1 MKHGNGLNRLLCI
14 LLAIALALG
23 LASCSSLS
31 KQERRIRKG
40 AGVDLDLSGCR
51 IERETDT
58 HGGFLGDGE
67 YLLVIDCGGK
77 EEKLRAQTSAWAALP
92 LSKNL
97 QEVLHEWGP
106 TERNTP
112 PRIEHGVWLF
122 YDRFS
127 DTDGFDRR
135 SDERLTSRPA
145 QNFSLLIYD
154 SDSNR
159 LYYYELD
166 T

>member
-1 MKHGNGLNRLLCI
+1 METKMKKAICI
-14 LLAIALALG
+14 FLALFLALG

-31 KQERRIRKG
+31 KQERRIEKG
-40 AGVDLDLSGCR
+40 AGVELDLSGCR
-51 IERETDT
+51 VEQETDT

-77 EEKLRAQTSAWAALP
+77 EEKLLAQTGNWSALP

-112 PRIEHGVWLF
+112 PRIEHGAWLF

-154 SDSNR
+154 SDHSR

>member
-1 MKHGNGLNRLLCI
+1 MATKMKKAICIFLALL
-14 LLAIALALG
+14 LALG

-31 KQERRIRKG
+31 KQERRISKG
-40 AGVDLDLSGCR
+40 TGVELDLSGCR
-51 IERETDT
+51 IEQETDT

-77 EEKLRAQTSAWAALP
+77 EEKLLAQTGAWSALP

-97 QEVLHEWGP
+97 QEIVYEWGL

-112 PRIEHGVWLF
+112 PRIENGVWLF

-145 QNFSLLIYD
+145 QNFYLLIYD
-154 SDSNR
+154 SDRSR
-159 LYYYELD
+159 LYYYEMD

>member
-1 MKHGNGLNRLLCI
+1 METKMKKAICIFLALLM
-14 LLAIALALG
+14 ALG

-31 KQERRIRKG
+31 KQERRISKG
-40 AGVDLDLSGCR
+40 AGVELDLSGCR
-51 IERETDT
+51 IEQETDT

-77 EEKLRAQTSAWAALP
+77 EEKLLAQTGAWSALP

-97 QEVLHEWGP
+97 QEIVYEWGL

-112 PRIEHGVWLF
+112 PRIENGVWLF

-127 DTDGFDRR
+127 DTDGFDRH

-154 SDSNR
+154 SDRSR
-159 LYYYELD
+159 LYYYEMD

>member
-51 IERETDT
+51 VEQETDT

-67 YLLVIDCGGK
+67 YSCVADCPTDEIAEQIARNEHWHPLPAPELLQ
-77 EEKLRAQTSAWAALP
+77 KL
-92 LSKNL
+92 
-97 QEVLHEWGP
+97 
-106 TERNTP
+106 
-112 PRIEHGVWLF
+112 
-122 YDRFS
+122 DRFS
-127 DTDGFDRR
+127 TTGNGYYYFRDRHSDATDPYDPSEVMNRYSFNYT
-135 SDERLTSRPA
+135 LA
-145 QNFSLLIYD
+145 VYD
-154 SDSNR
+154 SDR
-159 LYYYELD
+159 RQLHCWVVD

>member
-1 MKHGNGLNRLLCI
+1 MFAHVNGLV
-14 LLAIALALG
+14 A
-23 LASCSSLS
+23 
-31 KQERRIRKG
+31 EKG
-40 AGVDLDLSGCR
+40 EGM
-51 IERETDT
+51 
-58 HGGFLGDGE
+58 
-67 YLLVIDCGGK
+67 LVIDCGGK
-77 EEKLRAQTSAWAALP
+77 EEKLLAQTGAWSALP

-97 QEVLHEWGP
+97 QEIVYEWGL

-112 PRIEHGVWLF
+112 PRIENGVWLF

-154 SDSNR
+154 SDRSR
-159 LYYYELD
+159 LYYYEMD

>member
-1 MKHGNGLNRLLCI
+1 MATKMKKAICIFLALL
-14 LLAIALALG
+14 LALG

-31 KQERRIRKG
+31 KQERRISKG
-40 AGVDLDLSGCR
+40 AGVELDLSGCR
-51 IERETDT
+51 IEREIDT

-77 EEKLRAQTSAWAALP
+77 EDKLLAQTRDWSALP

-112 PRIEHGVWLF
+112 PRIENGVWLF

-154 SDSNR
+154 SDRSR
-159 LYYYELD
+159 LYYYEMD

>member
-1 MKHGNGLNRLLCI
+1 MKKAICI
-14 LLAIALALG
+14 FLALFLALG

-31 KQERRIRKG
+31 KQERRIGKG
-40 AGVDLDLSGCR
+40 MGVELDLSGCR
-51 IERETDT
+51 IEQETDT

-77 EEKLRAQTSAWAALP
+77 EDKLLAQTRDWSALP

-97 QEVLHEWGP
+97 QEVMHEWGP

-112 PRIEHGVWLF
+112 PRIENGVWLF

-154 SDSNR
+154 SDHSR